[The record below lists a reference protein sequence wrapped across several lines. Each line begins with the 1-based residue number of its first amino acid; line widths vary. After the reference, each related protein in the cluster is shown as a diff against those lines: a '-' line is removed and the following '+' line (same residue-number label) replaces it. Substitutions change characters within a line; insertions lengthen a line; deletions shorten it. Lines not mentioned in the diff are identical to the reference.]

1 MVSARRTGY
10 LDVPQPQPELEL
22 DELYRELILDHYKSP
37 RHHVKLPRADVV
49 AEGYNPVCGDEV
61 EMELVFDGE
70 TLREI
75 GTIGR
80 GCSISQASGSMMSE
94 LVAGKDIAEIRR
106 LSGEFTRMMTEPDGN
121 VPEDLGDLEALQ
133 GAAKFAARVKCATLA
148 WHTLADGIAQ
158 HEKGDGVVRREES

>member
-10 LDVPQPQPELEL
+10 SDVSQPQPELEL

-37 RHHVKLPRADVV
+37 RHHTKLAHADVV

-70 TLREI
+70 TLVDI
-75 GTIGR
+75 GVIGR
-80 GCSISQASGSMMSE
+80 GCSISQASGSMMSD
-94 LVAGKDIAEIRR
+94 VVQGKDIAEIRR
-106 LSGEFTRMMTEPDGN
+106 LSGEFTRMMTEPDGT

-158 HEKGDGVVRREES
+158 HEQGDGVVRTEES

>member
-10 LDVPQPQPELEL
+10 SDVPQPQQELEL

-37 RHHVKLPRADVV
+37 RHHVKLARADVV

-94 LVAGKDIAEIRR
+94 LVAGKDIVEIRR
-106 LSGEFTRMMTEPDGN
+106 LSGEFTRMMTEPDGT

-133 GAAKFAARVKCATLA
+133 GAAKFAVRVKCATLA

-158 HEKGDGVVRREES
+158 HEQGGGVVRREES